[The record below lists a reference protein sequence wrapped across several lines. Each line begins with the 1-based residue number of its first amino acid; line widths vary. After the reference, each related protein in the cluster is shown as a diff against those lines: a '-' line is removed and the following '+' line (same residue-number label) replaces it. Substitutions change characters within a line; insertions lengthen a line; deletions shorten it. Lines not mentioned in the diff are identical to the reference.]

1 MLMMYLDP
9 VPPYLERLLSKLE
22 VKPEEK
28 RVSSPY
34 YGYYGGNVH
43 WWLHADAYVSKV
55 AADTDDLIIATST
68 TNCSAVSAR
77 PLEDRFHSWAL
88 TL

>member
-9 VPPYLERLLSKLE
+9 VPPYLEKLLSKLE

-34 YGYYGGNVH
+34 YGYYGGECP
-43 WWLHADAYVSKV
+43 LV
-55 AADTDDLIIATST
+55 AACRRLY
-68 TNCSAVSAR
+68 
-77 PLEDRFHSWAL
+77 
-88 TL
+88 